1 MRSLGTAPLTRGV
14 HHGQESGRCRGK
26 ASLVPG
32 AASGPTAFPLNVRSN
47 GARAHAHGI
56 FAVGICDVLGYR
68 NGVVPRGNE
77 GENSE
82 LPGTFLQF
90 RGASGYCERY
100 GGSGRGRL
108 GHCGAGLVFVV
119 CALVVRK
126 TGTRWIDRLIPTVV
140 MAEIIFVIGCGLAT
154 TAVSEALTVPEGE
167 TLWQTLVVAGVAF
180 FVVVLCTCFGKRVL
194 NTIPVLAG
202 AAVAYGLSCAFGMV
216 DFTPVAEAAWIGL
229 PEFTLPVVDVTA
241 IVLVSP
247 IAIIVVIE
255 HIGHLFVIGEMTHRN
270 YNPILWRSLLGDG
283 LATTVAGLLGAPP
296 ATTFAEN
303 IGVLNVTRV
312 YSTQVFWY
320 AAATAFIV
328 GGFCPKLG
336 ALVGTIPDPVIG
348 GVSIVIFG
356 LIACNALK
364 MLVEHAVDMTD
375 SRNLIIFGGPAIAA
389 IGMQSMGVSIPV
401 GEYSVPGL
409 AVAALLGIV
418 LNLVLPGRSA
428 DAGAEKVPPVPRES
442 YDDLAR
448 DFERA
453 ENGSNEK
460 GQA

>member
-1 MRSLGTAPLTRGV
+1 MLMGFSPSVSVMCSGIGTALYLVATKGKIPSYLGPSFSFVGPVVIASATAGV
-14 HHGQESGRCRGK
+14 AG
-26 ASLVPG
+26 
-32 AASGPTAFPLNVRSN
+32 
-47 GARAHAHGI
+47 
-56 FAVGICDVLGYR
+56 VGSAIV
-68 NGVVPRGNE
+68 
-77 GENSE
+77 
-82 LPGTFLQF
+82 
-90 RGASGYCERY
+90 
-100 GGSGRGRL
+100 
-108 GHCGAGLVFVV
+108 GAGLVFVV

-140 MAEIIFVIGCGLAT
+140 MAEIVFVIGCGLAT

-167 TLWQTLVVAGVAF
+167 TLWQALVVAGVAF

-442 YDDLAR
+442 YDELAR

-453 ENGSNEK
+453 ENVSNEK